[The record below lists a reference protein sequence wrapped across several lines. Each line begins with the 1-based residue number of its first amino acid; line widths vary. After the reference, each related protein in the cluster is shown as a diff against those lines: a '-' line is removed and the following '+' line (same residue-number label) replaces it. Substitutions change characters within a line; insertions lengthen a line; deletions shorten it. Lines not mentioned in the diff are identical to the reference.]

1 MEIAA
6 KDGIECL
13 VAYGREKAPEKYKDR
28 SVLIS
33 SKAGVY
39 SHALL
44 ARLFDMSGFGSAC
57 ATRSFL
63 KKLDSYSP
71 DVVHLHN
78 LHGYYVNVPL
88 LFKHLKKRNIPVIM
102 TLHDCWTFTGHCSH
116 FDSISCMRWK
126 DGQCHSCPQKNEY
139 PKSFIDRSRK
149 NFEKKRACFTM
160 LDDLT
165 VITPSEWLA
174 SLARESFLGKYP
186 VKVINN
192 GIDLD
197 VFTPCESD
205 LRRKYSLEGKKIA
218 LGVASVWNDK
228 KGFSDFIELSKL
240 LSDEWTIVLVG
251 VSEEQ
256 QRTLPENMIG
266 ITRTNSTRELA
277 EWYSTSDVFLNLTY
291 EDTFPTVNT
300 VASS

>member
-1 MEIAA
+1 
-6 KDGIECL
+6 
-13 VAYGREKAPEKYKDR
+13 
-28 SVLIS
+28 
-33 SKAGVY
+33 
-39 SHALL
+39 
-44 ARLFDMSGFGSAC
+44 
-57 ATRSFL
+57 
-63 KKLDSYSP
+63 
-71 DVVHLHN
+71 
-78 LHGYYVNVPL
+78 
-88 LFKHLKKRNIPVIM
+88 
-102 TLHDCWTFTGHCSH
+102 
-116 FDSISCMRWK
+116 
-126 DGQCHSCPQKNEY
+126 
-139 PKSFIDRSRK
+139 
-149 NFEKKRACFTM
+149 M

-291 EDTFPTVNT
+291 EDTFPTVNIEAQACGT
-300 VASS
+300 PVITYSSGGSPESVLDGITGISVSKKSPDEIARVISSVKKNSVACFENAKNYDKWKQFEKYVEEYKKANAKGN

>member
-1 MEIAA
+1 MV
-6 KDGIECL
+6 D
-13 VAYGREKAPEKYKDR
+13 
-28 SVLIS
+28 
-33 SKAGVY
+33 
-39 SHALL
+39 
-44 ARLFDMSGFGSAC
+44 
-57 ATRSFL
+57 
-63 KKLDSYSP
+63 
-71 DVVHLHN
+71 N
-78 LHGYYVNVPL
+78 
-88 LFKHLKKRNIPVIM
+88 
-102 TLHDCWTFTGHCSH
+102 
-116 FDSISCMRWK
+116 
-126 DGQCHSCPQKNEY
+126 
-139 PKSFIDRSRK
+139 
-149 NFEKKRACFTM
+149 
-160 LDDLT
+160 LT

-218 LGVASVWNDK
+218 LGVASVWSDK

-240 LSDEWTIVLVG
+240 LDDEWTVVLVG

-256 QRTLPENMIG
+256 LRILPANMIG

-291 EDTFPTVNT
+291 EDTFPTVNIEAQACGT
-300 VASS
+300 PVITYASGGSPESVLDGITGVSVSKKSPDEIARVIASVKKDSGACVENAKNYDKWKQFEKYVEEYKKANAKGN